1 MRILEFIKSRIAS
14 YFIRK
19 ESKKIDIKKL
29 PSQGFFYADGFE
41 LSIRKASAES
51 IEEYERG
58 YDPEDLG
65 MILSKLKKIVRENVI
80 FPEGYTFSYIKSI
93 DVVFIF
99 LEIVALTKSRP
110 VQLEYYNDEIGA
122 IDKIDF
128 TYRNFNYFS
137 FDEEMLEGWIPSE
150 RCFHIS
156 GYKFT
161 LPSIGVENSLTNYLI
176 SKSSDADAL
185 KYNDYSYSFTY
196 FLGNREFVTFEEIDN
211 LIEIFN
217 YDLGEEETEKVE
229 SIVAAFQPLQR
240 YSLIKNN
247 RVIEMS
253 SKINL
258 QEIWK

>member
-1 MRILEFIKSRIAS
+1 MRILEFIKSRIAP
-14 YFIRK
+14 YFRIK

-29 PSQGFFYADGFE
+29 PSQGFFYPEGFE
-41 LSIRKASAES
+41 ISIRKATPES
-51 IEEYERG
+51 IEEYEKG

-65 MILSKLKKIVRENVI
+65 MILSKLKNIVSENI
-80 FPEGYTFSYIKSI
+80 IMPSGYTFSHIKSI

-99 LEIVALTKSRP
+99 LEIVALTKKKP
-110 VQLEYYNDEIGA
+110 VQLEYYNDELGML
-122 IDKIDF
+122 DKIDF
-128 TYRNFNYFS
+128 SERSFNYFE
-137 FDEEMLEGWIPSE
+137 FDEETMKGWIPEE
-150 RCFHIS
+150 RCFQIS

-176 SKSSDADAL
+176 AKSSDPDAL
-185 KYNDYSYSFTY
+185 RYNDYSYSFTY
-196 FLGNREFVTFEEIDN
+196 FLGNREFVTFDEIDN

-217 YDLGEEETEKVE
+217 SDLDDEETEKVE

-240 YSLIKNN
+240 YSLVKNS

>member
-1 MRILEFIKSRIAS
+1 MRILEFIKSRIAP
-14 YFIRK
+14 YFKIK
-19 ESKKIDIKKL
+19 DSKRIDIKKL

-41 LSIRKASAES
+41 LSISKAAVES
-51 IEEYERG
+51 IEEYEKG

-80 FPEGYTFSYIKSI
+80 LSDGYTFSHIKSI

-99 LEIVALTKSRP
+99 LEIVTHTKKRP

-128 TYRNFNYFS
+128 NHKNFNYFS
-137 FDEEMLEGWIPSE
+137 FDEDVLKGWIPAE

-217 YDLGEEETEKVE
+217 NDLDEEETEKVD

-240 YSLIKNN
+240 YSLVKNN

>member
-1 MRILEFIKSRIAS
+1 MRMLEFIKSYISS
-14 YFIRK
+14 YFRINK
-19 ESKKIDIKKL
+19 SKKIDIKKL
-29 PSQGFFYADGFE
+29 PSQGFFYADEFE
-41 LSIRKASAES
+41 ISIRKATPES
-51 IEEYERG
+51 IEEYEKE

-65 MILSKLKKIVRENVI
+65 MILSKLKNIVSENVVL
-80 FPEGYTFSYIKSI
+80 PDGYTFSYIKSI

-99 LEIVALTKSRP
+99 LEIVAMTKNRP
-110 VQLEYYNDEIGA
+110 VQLEYYNDEVGM

-128 TYRNFNYFS
+128 NDRSFNYFI
-137 FDEEMLEGWIPSE
+137 FDEEMMKSWIPEE
-150 RCFHIS
+150 RCFQIS

-176 SKSSDADAL
+176 SKSSDPDAL

-196 FLGNREFVTFEEIDN
+196 FLGNREFVTFDEIDN

-217 YDLGEEETEKVE
+217 SDLDEEETEKVE
-229 SIVAAFQPLQR
+229 SIVADFQPLQR
-240 YSLIKNN
+240 YSLIRNG